1 MLQLRMRKSEPRFT
15 SELMTGSSSADTL
28 EFKERPGTG
37 IKTI

>member
-15 SELMTGSSSADTL
+15 SELMTGSSRADTL